1 MSSPEL
7 EENKNNTDFFSLLPA
22 EIIFKIVQVGLF
34 QIFRNFVTFQLISF
48 SLEMCIIFQDDQ
60 GTLYP
65 SNLYL
70 KPVSDRKC
78 GIGDFSSFL
87 SEFLQFAFIGVVAR
101 IHN

>member
-70 KPVSDRKC
+70 KPVPFKP
-78 GIGDFSSFL
+78 L
-87 SEFLQFAFIGVVAR
+87 SETCTLQTSI
-101 IHN
+101 